1 MTVNITNTGTRS
13 GDEVVLLFA
22 RTRDASV
29 PSPRIRLVA
38 FQRVRNIAPGTS
50 VTVDL
55 LVQPAFHAVVAE
67 TSESPYTPI
76 VKVETGKLELILGPT
91 WLRKSAAA
99 DAAVEITTTEKV
111 DDCKSQ

>member
-67 TSESPYTPI
+67 TESPYTPI